1 MSGNESKP
9 ATPELQAPRKKG
21 PKVIATLFVTGLI
34 VVLSGFL
41 WINWKKPRVAPEP
54 LSPELTAIIQ
64 NMPGTSDAMIYV
76 GMKDIRESKFW
87 KEAVPDSI
95 KSSPLLSLGKRTDS
109 LMKTAGIDLNNDLDT
124 LLVSFQRSGRKQQNF
139 IGLACGPVAGKAQA
153 RLLDGASLQ
162 KAEVAGRQAYR
173 LDSTLWVSPMGANR
187 LAIASSTGNLE
198 KFFRPSGHL
207 FERDSTTAALIA
219 KTPYKSHVWFALA
232 SPQWTAGALQSL
244 TSKNSD
250 MKSVGNLN
258 RLQQITMS
266 VKFADS
272 GLKGQSEWVYKDRQA
287 AFFASTFLWGAIELS
302 SISGSRTSESAK
314 ELLDHIKVSQ
324 NLESV
329 IVTADL
335 PETIFKK
342 SAKKE

>member
-1 MSGNESKP
+1 MSGNESMP
-9 ATPELQAPRKKG
+9 ATPGLQVPKKKG
-21 PKVIATLFVTGLI
+21 PKVMATLFVLGLV
-34 VVLSGFL
+34 VVLTGYH
-41 WINWKKPRVAPEP
+41 WINWKKPRLAPEA

-95 KSSPLLSLGKRTDS
+95 RNSPLLSLGKRTDS
-109 LMKTAGIDLNNDLDT
+109 LMKTGGIDLNSDLDT
-124 LLVSFQRSGRKQQNF
+124 LLVSFQRSGRKQQNY
-139 IGLACGPVAGKAQA
+139 IGMACGPVARKASA
-153 RLLDGASLQ
+153 PFLKSASLQ
-162 KAEVAGRQAYR
+162 TAEVAGRQAYQ
-173 LDSTLWVSPMGANR
+173 LDSTLWVSPMSANR
-187 LAIASSTGNLE
+187 LAIASSSDNLE
-198 KFFRPSGHL
+198 KFFKPSGRL
-207 FERDSTTAALIA
+207 FERDSTTASLIG

-244 TSKNSD
+244 TSKNSEV
-250 MKSVGNLN
+250 KSVGNLN

-266 VKFADS
+266 VKFDDS

-302 SISGSRTSESAK
+302 SISGSRTSEASK
-314 ELLDHIKVSQ
+314 ELLRHLKVSQ

-335 PETIFKK
+335 PQTIFKK
-342 SAKKE
+342 SGKKE

>member
-9 ATPELQAPRKKG
+9 ATPELQAPKKKG
-21 PKVIATLFVTGLI
+21 PKVMATLFVLGLI
-34 VVLSGFL
+34 VVLTGYL
-41 WINWKKPRVAPEP
+41 WINWKKPRLAPEP

-95 KSSPLLSLGKRTDS
+95 KNSPLLSLGKRTDS
-109 LMKTAGIDLNNDLDT
+109 LLKTGGIDLNSDLDT
-124 LLVSFQRSGRKQQNF
+124 LLVSFQRSGRKQQNY
-139 IGLACGPVAGKAQA
+139 IGMASGPVARKASA
-153 RLLDGASLQ
+153 PFLKSASLQ
-162 KAEVAGRQAYR
+162 TAEVAGRQAYM
-173 LDSTLWVSPMGANR
+173 LDSTLWVSPMGGSR
-187 LAIASSTGNLE
+187 LAIASSSDNLE
-198 KFFRPSGHL
+198 KFFRPSGRL
-207 FERDSTTAALIA
+207 FERDSTTASLIG

-244 TSKNSD
+244 TSKNSE

-266 VKFADS
+266 VKFSDS

-302 SISGSRTSESAK
+302 SISGSRTSESSK
-314 ELLDHIKVSQ
+314 ELLRHLEVSQ

-335 PETIFKK
+335 PQTIFKK
-342 SAKKE
+342 SSKKE

>member
-1 MSGNESKP
+1 MSGNESMP
-9 ATPELQAPRKKG
+9 ATPVLQAPKKKG
-21 PKVIATLFVTGLI
+21 PKVIATLFVMGLV
-34 VVLSGFL
+34 VVLTGYL
-41 WINWKKPRVAPEP
+41 WINWKKPRLAPEP
-54 LSPELTAIIQ
+54 LSPELTTIIQ

-95 KSSPLLSLGKRTDS
+95 KNSPLLSLGKRTDS
-109 LMKTAGIDLNNDLDT
+109 LMKVAGIDLNNDLDT

-139 IGLACGPVAGKAQA
+139 IGLACGPVARKAQA
-153 RLLDGASLQ
+153 RLLDAASIQ
-162 KAEVAGRQAYR
+162 KAEVAGRAAYM
-173 LDSTLWVSPMGANR
+173 LDSTLWVSPMGGSR
-187 LAIASSTGNLE
+187 LAIASSTDNLE

-207 FERDSTTAALIA
+207 FERDSTTASLIR

-258 RLQQITMS
+258 RLQQISMS
-266 VKFADS
+266 VKFDDN

-314 ELLDHIKVSQ
+314 ELLRHLKVSQ

-335 PETIFKK
+335 PETIFRK
-342 SAKKE
+342 SGKKE

>member
-1 MSGNESKP
+1 MSGNESMP

-21 PKVIATLFVTGLI
+21 PKVMATLFVTGLV
-34 VVLSGFL
+34 VVLAGYL
-41 WINWKKPRVAPEP
+41 WINWEKTRLAPEP
-54 LSPELTAIIQ
+54 LSPELTTIIQ

-95 KSSPLLSLGKRTDS
+95 KNSPLLSLGKRTDS

-139 IGLACGPVAGKAQA
+139 IGLACGPVARKASA
-153 RLLDGASLQ
+153 PFLKSASLRT
-162 KAEVAGRQAYR
+162 AEVAGRQAYQ

-187 LAIASSTGNLE
+187 LAIASSSDNLE

-207 FERDSTTAALIA
+207 FERDSTTASLIR
-219 KTPYKSHVWFALA
+219 KTPYKSHVWFAFA

-250 MKSVGNLN
+250 VKSVGNLN

-266 VKFADS
+266 VKFGDS

-302 SISGSRTSESAK
+302 SISGSRTSESAR
-314 ELLDHIKVSQ
+314 ELLKHLKVNQ

-335 PETIFKK
+335 PETLFRKSDNKK
-342 SAKKE
+342 

>member
-1 MSGNESKP
+1 MP
-9 ATPELQAPRKKG
+9 ATPASQAPKKKG
-21 PKVIATLFVTGLI
+21 PKVIATFFILGLAVVTIGY
-34 VVLSGFL
+34 F
-41 WINWKKPRVAPEP
+41 WINWKKPRLSPEP
-54 LSPELTAIIQ
+54 LSPELTAFIQ

-95 KSSPLLSLGKRTDS
+95 KSSTILSLGKRTDS

-139 IGLACGPVAGKAQA
+139 IGLACGPLAGKAQA
-153 RLLDGASLQ
+153 RLLGGASLQ
-162 KAEVAGRQAYR
+162 KAEVAGRQAYM

-187 LAIASSTGNLE
+187 LAFASSTGNLE

-219 KTPYKSHVWFALA
+219 KTPYKSHVWFTLA

-266 VKFADS
+266 VKFSDS

-314 ELLDHIKVSQ
+314 ELLDHIKVNQ

-335 PETIFKK
+335 PESLFKK